1 MRTTSSLILFLATIA
16 SARVVPGWFQPG
28 ALTEAIVVERNLENK
43 TIIRDVKFRA
53 EGNERYLD
61 DAKIIRSMNAGPGKV
76 AALVVRAHQV

>member
-1 MRTTSSLILFLATIA
+1 M
-16 SARVVPGWFQPG
+16 
-28 ALTEAIVVERNLENK
+28 ERSLENK

-76 AALVVRAHQV
+76 AALIVRAHQV